1 MYFGEEELL
10 GKKPYSLNVCS
21 AERGCVLMLI
31 SRNDLVRVFSEAELL
46 KIRTLKMVEFPNEEQ
61 VKSKIQTIEK
71 VVNMKKTAFLN
82 SVNTNFL
89 PKAMRDFYLDP
100 VTKKLYKW
108 VQGIN

>member
-1 MYFGEEELL
+1 
-10 GKKPYSLNVCS
+10 
-21 AERGCVLMLI
+21 MLI